1 MSDLR
6 HCHPL
11 ENAGVSRIERLIHA
25 LQPKTFR
32 IDERSMQDMIVEA
45 HRFAKTLRFFNE
57 SDQHVE
63 GKYWDKFWEIEILTY
78 LAVLSAKDTDEILRK
93 YQELKDEY
101 ESAGKTKPAPGTKKK
116 NTDNPYAA
124 LLLNLQQLAVSIEEA
139 YLQLVRINHP
149 LQSLLLNRI
158 RKENCCDFEE
168 LEGALELL
176 IKYHKGTDNN
186 LTIDDYRIFFT
197 EDKRW
202 GIKGRIEY
210 DAIAAQ
216 PSFNLEKLDEIFNS
230 FFNTWLILKQAAQN
244 GFDKE
249 LARMELPEDVEY
261 RIVQPHVV
269 LFLVFLKLF
278 QYAQDSLNEL
288 GEKHLDYYYEEVL
301 GLKRREAIPDETF
314 LIFELAKD
322 FDQYL
327 VKKGTSFLAGKDA
340 NGRPLWFEA
349 IEDWVMRSAKVADI
363 KTTWIDKNC
372 GGILANPDV
381 KKVYENGAE
390 KPNESAI
397 SWRSM
402 GDNQHLPDGEVGFA
416 IASPQLILREGK
428 RTIDIELKLCN
439 EIADPSE
446 LQESYFKVFLSSE
459 EEWVEPISA
468 ASQPSALEQGV
479 FSMIFQS
486 DSIHL
491 KVVLERDAPSIDKLG
506 EALAEEAR
514 FDTRWPII
522 KLLIRPDLRLPCPFN
537 EGPALTTVDVYE
549 IFRALIVKEVTI
561 RVEAE
566 GIRENLIIQSDK
578 GKFDGTQKVFP
589 FGSLPEVGN
598 RFYIGSTEIFQKALD
613 SLVVN
618 FEWLAAPASFKDYYK
633 EYMAVDSGE
642 YATPNPQVL
651 IDFIDRADGKKILL
665 TQKLTIGS
673 LDTPN
678 ANGFYNVQVKVSDV
692 NLEGLTGVTINSN
705 DPSNISLVANNVE
718 AGIYTLNYSS
728 NVGGNPEIEFE
739 KSGADFEPFKT
750 TLITN
755 SIVPASLELVL
766 FPRKVFFE
774 TLPSSN
780 VTIKGWVK
788 NTFGELVLFS
798 LDLDSSNQPGIQN
811 GNYNVTTGT
820 SLPNNI
826 KINKTGYIEVEID
839 NNTNKSFSIFDAV
852 LRLDPPSVD
861 NSIPAYDG
869 NISGNLTDAS
879 IYQNLLS
886 GVFIEARDSS
896 GETIM
901 ITKSREGNAT
911 GAYELFNLTG
921 VKSVAFYYEDN
932 EDNKL
937 KVSAPI
943 SASDASTFH
952 EKLEPRQIEHIPPRE
967 SIVIFHLNVPKLTS
981 STVNVSLTINGDLE
995 QDPVDY
1001 SNPFARIIPAGAV
1014 VKFTATNYNE
1024 LEFKVGHYSEYH
1036 LELIPNFM
1044 GGGDEENLISSAS
1057 AGNILINF
1065 LNLEQP
1071 ISGLNIAIDG
1081 TNVNASDI
1089 AISGTTVEVAGTFS
1103 SSDVKVSY
1111 PGYVDYTIT
1120 NVQDQEE
1127 YDLILN
1133 PLIIDT
1139 NISLAN
1145 DKIKG
1150 KVISLGATEDAKV
1163 FVYNDN
1169 YYYET
1174 KITGGNSEFEF
1185 TLPSSNTT
1193 DYHLGVIYKIAN
1205 TDDIKFSVYS
1215 EAEGKYF
1222 LLPLFN
1228 KGTSL
1233 PRSTRVQGKVR
1244 SSMGGMI
1251 EDVKVEGD
1259 SNDVRTDADGK
1270 FDINI
1275 QAGTKL
1281 EFFHPLY
1288 ESIDVDIKYE
1298 GYEMLITLI
1307 PHQAFI
1313 GIEGDVLDIY
1323 KEPLRGVN
1331 ISIND
1336 TANEK
1341 YKIGSSGA
1349 DGKYRISIPLQYSD
1363 PNNTKLYFER
1373 EAYETVEL
1381 HFPSDTNIDQSNVYL
1396 SLMDVRMRNDE
1407 NVYKPLIEND
1417 SMKST
1422 FDVQINALNLV
1433 RDIRTQNFDCYSP
1446 TLKRGF
1452 IRFTLEQD
1460 DFMHDVYPKML
1471 TWYSL
1476 YAAGEIPLIDLNGD
1490 GDPDK
1495 YDESSPPPIPNPPY
1509 APATNNIS
1517 IDYTSTQVITGD
1529 ENNGIDDFFHL
1540 LPCNGYKEINIETF
1554 EHCFPLIYHYLPDDT
1569 NVEIILQGGNYI
1581 YDPNPYA
1588 NGNLYI
1594 GIENLQ
1600 PGGTL
1605 SLLFTVLAGS
1615 EKEPE
1620 ALAPDIYWSY
1630 LSADNNWLLFPTG
1643 KILIDTTNGLTRT
1656 GLIQFQIPTNAVKEN
1671 TMLNADYYWLRAAAL
1686 PITKGG
1692 ANARVQA
1699 LPSLTGIT
1707 AQVIQAQFVNRDNE
1721 LGHLAQPLPAGT
1733 ISKLAEGNIA
1743 VKKIEQPLDSFG
1755 GRLPESIGSDFIRR
1769 ISERLRHKDRAI
1781 TVWDYER
1788 LLLEKFNRIALA
1800 KCIQHTRYRPA
1811 NKASERAPG
1820 YVTVAVIP
1828 DLAVRKGEPWAE
1840 PRFTQGDLDEM
1851 QKYLTGHTN
1860 LFVAYG
1866 DKEEAHLQ
1874 LVNPLYERVDVL
1886 VKVAFKPGVD
1896 EAYAKQQLQEALTY
1910 YISPW
1915 LVDIAQPPVF
1925 GRIIEKS
1932 TILQFIEEQAYV
1944 DYVDIDN
1951 VTIDENDNILA
1962 SEDFLIRKSLTD
1974 LAGRPIVMHCEGTV
1988 EVNMGGNIVSE
1999 LVKDAIVV
2007 KSKLYDGK
2015 ICLGTERSILVA
2027 GNIVV
2032 GSTKDVISLPLLPF
2046 KINDTGMNGTG
2057 GAAES
2062 GFVFSLSQET
2072 STRGK
2077 ASAKKTT
2084 TDAKHANK
2092 AKSSVRS
2099 KQRSTATRTGK
2110 AATTKK
2116 TTSGRTRK
2124 KASSSTRKRKTT
2136 TSAKKDNSKK

>member
-11 ENAGVSRIERLIHA
+11 ENAGISRIERLIHA

-45 HRFAKTLRFFNE
+45 HRFAKTLCFFNE
-57 SDQHVE
+57 YDQAVE

-116 NTDNPYAA
+116 STDNPYAA
-124 LLLNLQQLAVSIEEA
+124 LLLNLRKLAVSIEEA

-176 IKYHKGTDNN
+176 IKYHKGADNN

-327 VKKGTSFLAGKDA
+327 VKKGTPFLAGKDA

-381 KKVYENGAE
+381 KKVYENGTE
-390 KPNESAI
+390 KPNESAT

-439 EIADPSE
+439 EIANPTE
-446 LQESYFKVFLSSE
+446 LKESYFKVLLSSE
-459 EEWVEPISA
+459 EAWVEPVVASA
-468 ASQPSALEQGV
+468 QPSGLEQSV
-479 FSMIFQS
+479 FSMAFQNN
-486 DSIHL
+486 SIHL
-491 KVVLERDAPSIDKLG
+491 KVVLERDAPSIDRLG
-506 EALAEEAR
+506 EDLAKKAG
-514 FDTRWPII
+514 FDTRWPIV
-522 KLLIRPDLRLPCPFN
+522 KLLIRPDLRLPCPLN
-537 EGPALTTVDVYE
+537 EGPKLTTVGVYE
-549 IFRALIVKEVTI
+549 IFRTLIVKEATI
-561 RVEAE
+561 KVEAK
-566 GIRENLIIQSDK
+566 GIRENLIIQSDQ

-589 FGSLPEVGN
+589 FGPTPEVGN
-598 RFYIGSTEIFQKALD
+598 RFYIGSTEVFQKALD
-613 SLVVN
+613 DLTVN
-618 FEWLAAPASFKDYYK
+618 FEWIAAPNPFSEYYK
-633 EYMAVDSGE
+633 EYTDVDSLL
-642 YATPNPQVL
+642 YPSPSPQVL
-651 IDFIDRADGKKILL
+651 IDFVDRADGKKILL
-665 TQKLTIGS
+665 DQELRSGS
-673 LDTPN
+673 LNTPAGN
-678 ANGFYNVQVKVSDV
+678 SDYNIQVKVSDV
-692 NLEGLTGVTINSN
+692 HLDGLPNVTVDPNTFILDGSN
-705 DPSNISLVANNVE
+705 FTEDGL
-718 AGIYTLNYSS
+718 YTLKYPQSEVPN
-728 NVGGNPEIEFE
+728 NPEIT
-739 KSGADFEPFKT
+739 FKIPGGDYEEYKT
-750 TLITN
+750 KIAN
-755 SIVPASLELVL
+755 SLPLPALLELVL
-766 FPRKVFFE
+766 FPLEKYFTVLPASNFPIKGMVKNVYGELLFFSLILDAG
-774 TLPSSN
+774 TPSNQAGDYSS
-780 VTIKGWVK
+780 VTI
-788 NTFGELVLFS
+788 N
-798 LDLDSSNQPGIQN
+798 
-811 GNYNVTTGT
+811 
-820 SLPNNI
+820 SLPDN
-826 KINKTGYIEVEID
+826 IEVVKAGYTAVNID
-839 NNTNKSFSIFDAV
+839 NTNKDFSIFDAI
-852 LRLDPPSVD
+852 LHLEPPALT
-861 NSIPAYDG
+861 NSNNFVGD
-869 NISGNLTDAS
+869 ISGSLTDAS
-879 IYQNLLS
+879 DNANPLG
-886 GVFIEARDSS
+886 GVIVEARNSS
-896 GETIM
+896 GEAIL
-901 ITKSREGNAT
+901 ITKTKRNNGI
-911 GAYELFNLTG
+911 GDYELLDIPGAETLAFYHEHNRPLALEVDAPSITSPVSNFDAKLGPKQIEYVPLSQLVIQINLDVPQLSSSSVDVYLSINGTQEQNAIDYNNPIIR
-921 VKSVAFYYEDN
+921 SVAVGA
-932 EDNKL
+932 KL
-937 KVSAPI
+937 AFT
-943 SASDASTFH
+943 A
-952 EKLEPRQIEHIPPRE
+952 
-967 SIVIFHLNVPKLTS
+967 
-981 STVNVSLTINGDLE
+981 INYLDLE
-995 QDPVDY
+995 FEV
-1001 SNPFARIIPAGAV
+1001 NNMR
-1014 VKFTATNYNE
+1014 
-1024 LEFKVGHYSEYH
+1024 EYH
-1036 LELIPNFM
+1036 LELLPDFAI
-1044 GGGDEENLISSAS
+1044 GGDSFKTTQSAS
-1057 AGNILINF
+1057 TGNIEIKFINLQPVLADLSINGSSNDLY
-1065 LNLEQP
+1065 LNGNNVRVNRTY
-1071 ISGLNIAIDG
+1071 SGG
-1081 TNVNASDI
+1081 NVI
-1089 AISGTTVEVAGTFS
+1089 I
-1103 SSDVKVSY
+1103 SY
-1111 PGYVDYTIT
+1111 PGYEVLTIPAVNDT
-1120 NVQDQEE
+1120 EVFEV
-1127 YDLILN
+1127 ILN
-1133 PLIIDT
+1133 PSLIDSGSGVT
-1139 NISLAN
+1139 G
-1145 DKIKG
+1145 KIKG
-1150 KVISLGATEDAKV
+1150 KITSLNASDKAKV
-1163 FVYNDN
+1163 CIYNND
-1169 YYYET
+1169 YYFELNV
-1174 KITGGNSEFEF
+1174 IGPNSEFDF
-1185 TLPSSNTT
+1185 SLPSGTST
-1193 DYHLGVIYKIAN
+1193 YHLAAFHDLGNGEVDFLTYPLP
-1205 TDDIKFSVYS
+1205 S
-1215 EAEGKYF
+1215 EGKYF
-1222 LLPLFN
+1222 ELSLFQKGKLLPSA
-1228 KGTSL
+1228 TQI
-1233 PRSTRVQGKVR
+1233 QGVVR
-1244 SSMGGMI
+1244 SSLGHQLEG
-1251 EDVKVEGD
+1251 VKVVEVGG
-1259 SNDVRTDADGK
+1259 SANTTRTNADGR

-1275 QAGTKL
+1275 TAGSKL
-1281 EFFHPLY
+1281 NFFHPLHDTIEISTTY
-1288 ESIDVDIKYE
+1288 ENYGIRV
-1298 GYEMLITLI
+1298 EML
-1307 PHQAFI
+1307 PNQAFI
-1313 GIEGDVLDIY
+1313 GLEGEVLNVY
-1323 KEPLRGVN
+1323 KEPISGVDIS
-1331 ISIND
+1331 ISINGD
-1336 TANEK
+1336 TSEK
-1341 YKIGSSGA
+1341 YKIGRSGG
-1349 DGKYRISIPLQYSD
+1349 DGKYRISIPVQYAD
-1363 PNNTKLYFER
+1363 EANTKLYYYR
-1373 EAYETVEL
+1373 AGYEETDL
-1381 HFPSDTNIDQSNVYL
+1381 PFPSATNVTDQTNVNL
-1396 SLMDVRMRNDE
+1396 SLLEIRMRNDE
-1407 NVYKPLIEND
+1407 IDYTPLIEND
-1417 SMKST
+1417 SLKNK
-1422 FDVQINALNLV
+1422 FNVKINALNLV
-1433 RDIRTQNFDCYSP
+1433 RDIRTQEFDCYSP

-1476 YAAGEIPLIDLNGD
+1476 YAAGEIDLNID
-1490 GDPDK
+1490 GDNKISTLP
-1495 YDESSPPPIPNPPY
+1495 SPPPIPNPPY

-1517 IDYTSTQVITGD
+1517 IDYTSTQVITGE

-1643 KILIDTTNGLTRT
+1643 KILKDTTNGLTRT
-1656 GLIQFQIPTNAVKEN
+1656 GLIQFQIPTDAVKEN

-1788 LLLEKFNRIALA
+1788 LLLEEFDQIALA

-1828 DLAVRKGEPWAE
+1828 DLAVRKGAPWAE

-1874 LVNPLYERVDVL
+1874 LVNPLYEKVDIL

-1896 EAYAKQQLQEALTY
+1896 EAYAKQQLREALTY

-1925 GRIIEKS
+1925 GRTLEKS
-1932 TILQFIEEQAYV
+1932 AILQFIEEQAYV

-1951 VTIDENDNILA
+1951 IMIDENDNILE

-2007 KSKLYDGK
+2007 KSKLYNGK
-2015 ICLGTERSILVA
+2015 ICLGSERSILVA
-2027 GNIVV
+2027 GDIVV
-2032 GSTKDVISLPLLPF
+2032 GNTKDVINLPLLPF
-2046 KINDTGMNGTG
+2046 KINDTGVGGTG
-2057 GAAES
+2057 GGIES
-2062 GFVFSLSQET
+2062 GFVSSLSQKASVRGKT
-2072 STRGK
+2072 ST
-2077 ASAKKTT
+2077 KKTT
-2084 TDAKHANK
+2084 TGTDTK

-2099 KQRSTATRTGK
+2099 KQKSTATKTGK
-2110 AATTKK
+2110 TATTKK
-2116 TTSGRTRK
+2116 TTAGRTRK
-2124 KASSSTRKRKTT
+2124 KASPSTRKRKTT

>member
-11 ENAGVSRIERLIHA
+11 ENAGVSRIGRLIHA

-176 IKYHKGTDNN
+176 IKYHKGADNN

-561 RVEAE
+561 KVEAE

-589 FGSLPEVGN
+589 FGSSPEVGN

-651 IDFIDRADGKKILL
+651 IDFIDRADGQKILL
-665 TQKLTIGS
+665 TQVLREGI
-673 LDTPN
+673 LP
-678 ANGFYNVQVKVSDV
+678 DV
-692 NLEGLTGVTINSN
+692 NTPIKLKINDKSLNAIAPAGLAINSI
-705 DPSNISLVANNVE
+705 PTGISFVVDN
-718 AGIYTLNYSS
+718 SD
-728 NVGGNPEIEFE
+728 PEIYLLDI
-739 KSGADFEPFKT
+739 SGTGITNLGADNLDIEISTADTEDYELLKIDLQNPGP
-750 TLITN
+750 I
-755 SIVPASLELVL
+755 PAYLEVVL
-766 FPRKVFFE
+766 FPRELFFKDFADVELIRYKVTNVYGEVLSGVTFNNTTFPLNQGFYE
-774 TLPSSN
+774 ISQTSLPSSSISIEKSDYIP
-780 VTIKGWVK
+780 VTI
-788 NTFGELVLFS
+788 N
-798 LDLDSSNQPGIQN
+798 N
-811 GNYNVTTGT
+811 
-820 SLPNNI
+820 PNN
-826 KINKTGYIEVEID
+826 
-839 NNTNKSFSIFDAV
+839 FSQFEAV
-852 LRLDPPSVD
+852 LHRGSYDVD
-861 NSIPAYDG
+861 NSSNTFSNA
-869 NISGNLTDAS
+869 ISGFVKDSRIIPNAIQDVMVFALNGTTILAITKTRTDGSYSFPEITGADKLEFYYKDREDTEAHSISITASSTDEIDVFLSPKLIERNAPAGNVNIQGTIGVAGGGTLGNVDLEINNATPSPVGSTFNRTNILPDAELKFSGNGYQDIALTVDGFTNFDVLMLPDMGSITPTLGVLGPSEIELEFINTNPTDNDITNGFLTIVPSAGTLGTFAGKKIKIIGFPAGNTITISISYSGFESISSFSADDQSKIQIRLKPEIYAENTGVTNQVKGRVVHLDGSPFSDAKVIVANNGHHYEAITNTQGS
-879 IYQNLLS
+879 FTVDLPTNPPTTAYKIKAIYESVVGKYEITVPPNNPSVQGKDVTLML
-886 GVFIEARDSS
+886 GH
-896 GETIM
+896 
-901 ITKSREGNAT
+901 ITKSRPPKTKIRGS
-911 GAYELFNLTG
+911 
-921 VKSVAFYYEDN
+921 VKS
-932 EDNKL
+932 
-937 KVSAPI
+937 
-943 SASDASTFH
+943 T
-952 EKLEPRQIEHIPPRE
+952 
-967 SIVIFHLNVPKLTS
+967 
-981 STVNVSLTINGDLE
+981 NG
-995 QDPVDY
+995 Q
-1001 SNPFARIIPAGAV
+1001 
-1014 VKFTATNYNE
+1014 
-1024 LEFKVGHYSEYH
+1024 
-1036 LELIPNFM
+1036 LIR
-1044 GGGDEENLISSAS
+1044 
-1057 AGNILINF
+1057 
-1065 LNLEQP
+1065 
-1071 ISGLNIAIDG
+1071 
-1081 TNVNASDI
+1081 
-1089 AISGTTVEVAGTFS
+1089 
-1103 SSDVKVSY
+1103 DVK
-1111 PGYVDYTIT
+1111 IT
-1120 NVQDQEE
+1120 NGIGNE
-1127 YDLILN
+1127 
-1133 PLIIDT
+1133 
-1139 NISLAN
+1139 SL
-1145 DKIKG
+1145 
-1150 KVISLGATEDAKV
+1150 S
-1163 FVYNDN
+1163 DN
-1169 YYYET
+1169 N
-1174 KITGGNSEFEF
+1174 GEFEI
-1185 TLPSSNTT
+1185 
-1193 DYHLGVIYKIAN
+1193 G
-1205 TDDIKFSVYS
+1205 YS
-1215 EAEGKYF
+1215 
-1222 LLPLFN
+1222 
-1228 KGTSL
+1228 TS
-1233 PRSTRVQGKVR
+1233 
-1244 SSMGGMI
+1244 
-1251 EDVKVEGD
+1251 
-1259 SNDVRTDADGK
+1259 
-1270 FDINI
+1270 
-1275 QAGTKL
+1275 L
-1281 EFFHPLY
+1281 EFFHPSFEFLKV
-1288 ESIDVDIKYE
+1288 ENIIDNSEIDVRLTPLNGKGFYVMEGMVTDIFEGALDNVKATMEWAGENYE
-1298 GYEMLITLI
+1298 L
-1307 PHQAFI
+1307 
-1313 GIEGDVLDIY
+1313 
-1323 KEPLRGVN
+1323 GV
-1331 ISIND
+1331 SS
-1336 TANEK
+1336 AN
-1341 YKIGSSGA
+1341 GF
-1349 DGKYRISIPLQYSD
+1349 YRIAIPEESSMPSKINFYRASFKT
-1363 PNNTKLYFER
+1363 TKID
-1373 EAYETVEL
+1373 
-1381 HFPSDTNIDQSNVYL
+1381 FPPTSTQSGIRTL
-1396 SLMDVRMRNDE
+1396 SLLDVRLRNDQVE
-1407 NVYKPLIEND
+1407 YVPLIENGT
-1417 SMKST
+1417 MKEA
-1422 FDVQINALNLV
+1422 FNVKINALNLV

-1495 YDESSPPPIPNPPY
+1495 YEESSPPPIPNPPY

-1643 KILIDTTNGLTRT
+1643 KILKDTTNGLTRT

-1874 LVNPLYERVDVL
+1874 LVNPLYERVDIL

-1932 TILQFIEEQAYV
+1932 AILQFIEEQAYV

-2099 KQRSTATRTGK
+2099 KQKSTATRTGK